1 MAASVRLGE
10 PRSPARY
17 LPSRR
22 DRAQPGVEVVTG
34 RGSGLPISGRGQW
47 SLLGVPPKGTADPAI
62 GRRRARLQTR
72 LASQRSLAA
81 LAVFIRQR
89 PTRRDT
95 IRPRIASGSIQLITS
110 VGRHTGSRSAMLPGM
125 AKRPKQT
132 KQKNPAAVALGR
144 LGGLR
149 GRWKNIPPEQRSETM
164 RKAAQARRTKK
175 KRQKD

>member
-1 MAASVRLGE
+1 
-10 PRSPARY
+10 
-17 LPSRR
+17 
-22 DRAQPGVEVVTG
+22 
-34 RGSGLPISGRGQW
+34 
-47 SLLGVPPKGTADPAI
+47 
-62 GRRRARLQTR
+62 
-72 LASQRSLAA
+72 
-81 LAVFIRQR
+81 
-89 PTRRDT
+89 
-95 IRPRIASGSIQLITS
+95 
-110 VGRHTGSRSAMLPGM
+110 MLPGM